1 MVIKNNELIKKNKKQ
16 MGYLEKLQSVKVGDT
31 VFIKGKYSIPCP
43 QKIISIEN
51 DVATLDCNGNN
62 EVAWKF
68 SIKTGDSLIPP
79 TEYWISTEEGN
90 NP

>member
-1 MVIKNNELIKKNKKQ
+1 
-16 MGYLEKLQSVKVGDT
+16 MGYLEKLQKVKVGDT

-43 QKIISIEN
+43 QKIISIE
-51 DVATLDCNGNN
+51 DDEATLDCNGNN

-68 SIKTGDSLIPP
+68 SIKTSNSLIEP
-79 TEYWISTEEGN
+79 TEYWISTEAGN